1 MNGVPDSIW
10 LRRGRFGNVLGTM
23 PASRATFA
31 LACAITLFA
40 VAPRAVAQED
50 TPPEAVEF
58 YRQAREHYA
67 AGQYQDAADALE
79 RALVLDPDS
88 PTLVY
93 NLARV
98 YELLGNLDRALNMY
112 ERYQQLLPQ
121 QQAQEQERA
130 EATIRRLQGARESTQ
145 PDEPAAPPPQ
155 EVEALR
161 QLPGLVLVRENGVA
175 DDAFWAVLVAGAVS
189 LAAGAVF
196 GSLALVYR
204 GDADDFVLGQDGS
217 VAERRGLYT
226 DATLFAGL
234 GDATLGLGGVGVVA
248 AGLLYFLREHTVERA
263 PVQAVEREASA
274 RLAPVVGPTGVG
286 LELRGAF

>member
-1 MNGVPDSIW
+1 
-10 LRRGRFGNVLGTM
+10 M
-23 PASRATFA
+23 PASRFTFA
-31 LACAITLFA
+31 LACA
-40 VAPRAVAQED
+40 VAIAAYAQTASAQED

-58 YRQAREHYA
+58 YSQAREHYA
-67 AGQYQDAADALE
+67 SGRYQEASEALE

-98 YELLGNLDRALNMY
+98 YELLGNLDRALQMY
-112 ERYQQLLPQ
+112 ERYQRLLPQ

-130 EATIRRLQGARESTQ
+130 EATIRRLQGARASVV
-145 PDEPAAPPPQ
+145 PDEPPAAPPH

-196 GSLALVYR
+196 GSLALVFR
-204 GDADDFVLGQDGS
+204 GNADDFVLGQDGG
-217 VAERRGLYT
+217 VLDRRGLYS

-234 GDATLGLGGVGVVA
+234 ADATLGLGGAGVIA
-248 AGLLYFLREHTVERA
+248 AGLLYFLRDHTVERA
-263 PVQAVEREASA
+263 PVQAVERDGEDEA
-274 RLAPVVGPTGVG
+274 RLVPVVGPTTAG
-286 LELRGAF
+286 LVLRGSF